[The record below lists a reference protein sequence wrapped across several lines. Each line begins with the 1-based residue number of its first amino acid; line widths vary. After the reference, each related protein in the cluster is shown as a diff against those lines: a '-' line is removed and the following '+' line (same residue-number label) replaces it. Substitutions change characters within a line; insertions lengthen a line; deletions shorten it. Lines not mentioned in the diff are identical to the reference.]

1 MRALLR
7 RDDTLT
13 AALLVGFCL
22 ATSLVNPGFASVG
35 TVFDLVRTAL
45 VPGILAMGV
54 HIVLVSGGI
63 DVSFTA
69 IAAVAMYGGVKAV
82 TLLGLGDHVA
92 AVFAAA
98 MVIGTLLGCVNAFFI
113 ANLRLPTLI
122 VTLGTLS
129 VFRGVLLTFVGTS
142 LIYTLPAGMRAFAR
156 SSLLK
161 MDAGDGSVYALPT
174 AFLVLVL
181 TVAGTWLLLNR
192 SILGRCIFALGGSA
206 VSADRIGVNVAVVQ
220 YFVYAVV
227 GLLAGAAGVVHASL
241 NRVANPFDL
250 VGLEL
255 SVIAA
260 VVLGGARITGGHG
273 TITGTLLGV
282 ALIAVMNNTLILWGI
297 PSTWQNVV
305 VGLLILIG
313 TGAPALRH
321 RSRAR
326 AA

>member
-1 MRALLR
+1 MRALLG

-13 AALLVGFCL
+13 AALFVGFCL
-22 ATSLVNPGFASVG
+22 ATSLVNPSFASVG
-35 TVFDLVRTAL
+35 TVFDLVRAAL

-69 IAAVAMYGGVKAV
+69 IAAVAMYGSVKAV
-82 TLLGLGDHVA
+82 TLLGLGAHVA
-92 AVFAAA
+92 AVFALA
-98 MVIGTLLGCVNAFFI
+98 MAIGALLGCVNAFFI
-113 ANLRLPTLI
+113 ATLRLPTLI

-129 VFRGVLLTFVGTS
+129 VFRGVLLTFVGTA
-142 LIYTLPAGMRAFAR
+142 LIYTLPIGMRAFAR

-161 MDAGDGSVYALPT
+161 VGADDGSVYALPT
-174 AFLVLVL
+174 ACVVFVLA
-181 TVAGTWLLLNR
+181 VAGTWLLLNR

-206 VSADRIGVNVAVVQ
+206 VSAQRVGINVVAVQ

-227 GLLAGAAGVVHASL
+227 GLLAGAAGVVHASF

-273 TITGTLLGV
+273 TISGTLLGV

-305 VGLLILIG
+305 VGALLLVG
-313 TGAPALRH
+313 TGIPALRH
-321 RSRAR
+321 RRRAR